1 MRRRESYAQFL
12 LRVSQNFRAALPF
25 SDELALPILNCLRC
39 SPARTKPPSPG
50 GYGAPSWQYHVTF
63 NCFDGS
69 AHMFLSFL

>member
-25 SDELALPILNCLRC
+25 SDELALPILKSELAMRRVRVAAATR
-39 SPARTKPPSPG
+39 SD
-50 GYGAPSWQYHVTF
+50 WQYHVTF